1 MSGASRKSQY
11 RKHLTDQV
19 LNEFPEPN
27 FDANEHIAQILASRG
42 GNLYEVDIGKDG
54 EELAMLPAK
63 FNKLVWVKRGDFV
76 IVQGEQEA
84 TENEESGKGNKVR
97 FLIKHVLYKEQVK
110 FLRGKDYWPS
120 KFHTQH
126 ENAEISEETI
136 NINNVETDKQNNE
149 DIDMR
154 KIIMQSDHYY
164 DDSDYEEVDDDYLIN
179 TNRISALRVKDSSE
193 SDSE

>member
-1 MSGASRKSQY
+1 MYINKILCCVEGKDFDKAIKTSEIKMSGASRKSQY

-84 TENEESGKGNKVR
+84 TENDESGKGNKVR
-97 FLIKHVLYKEQVK
+97 FLIKHVLYKVC
-110 FLRGKDYWPS
+110 
-120 KFHTQH
+120 
-126 ENAEISEETI
+126 
-136 NINNVETDKQNNE
+136 
-149 DIDMR
+149 
-154 KIIMQSDHYY
+154 
-164 DDSDYEEVDDDYLIN
+164 
-179 TNRISALRVKDSSE
+179 
-193 SDSE
+193 